1 MLRKKT
7 PKQRLIVYLE
17 KEVYEALME
26 VVLSRVQQK
35 RKFRGVLSE
44 VVNDVLR
51 SNLKNYDP
59 K

>member
-1 MLRKKT
+1 MQKKN
-7 PKQRLIVYLE
+7 PKKKIVVYLE
-17 KEVYEALME
+17 KEVYDRLME
-26 VVLSRVQQK
+26 VVLHRVQEK

-51 SNLKNYDP
+51 TSLKNYDP

>member
-1 MLRKKT
+1 MLRKKA
-7 PKQRLIVYLE
+7 PKQRIIVYLE
-17 KEVYEALME
+17 KEVYDALME
-26 VVLSRVQQK
+26 VVLFRVQREK
-35 RKFRGVLSE
+35 KFRGVLSE

>member
-7 PKQRLIVYLE
+7 PKQRIIVYLE
-17 KEVYEALME
+17 KEVYDALME
-26 VVLSRVQQK
+26 VVLFRVQQEK
-35 RKFRGVLSE
+35 KFRGVLSE

>member
-1 MLRKKT
+1 LLRKKT
-7 PKQRLIVYLE
+7 PKQRIIVYLE
-17 KEVYEALME
+17 KEVYDALME
-26 VVLSRVQQK
+26 VVLFRVQQEK
-35 RKFRGVLSE
+35 KFRGVLSE

>member
-1 MLRKKT
+1 MLKK
-7 PKQRLIVYLE
+7 KASKKRIIVYLE
-17 KEVYEALME
+17 KEVYDRLME

-35 RKFRGVLSE
+35 KKFRGVLSE
-44 VVNDVLR
+44 VVNDVLG

>member
-1 MLRKKT
+1 LLKK
-7 PKQRLIVYLE
+7 KASKKRIIVYLE
-17 KEVYEALME
+17 KEVYDRLME

-35 RKFRGVLSE
+35 KKFRGVLSE
-44 VVNDVLR
+44 VVNDVLG

>member
-1 MLRKKT
+1 MPKKKD
-7 PKQRLIVYLE
+7 PKKKVIVYLE
-17 KEVYEALME
+17 KEVYDRLMD
-26 VVLSRVQQK
+26 VVLCRIQEK

-51 SNLKNYDP
+51 SNLKDYDP

>member
-1 MLRKKT
+1 LPKKKN
-7 PKQRLIVYLE
+7 PKKKIIAYLE
-17 KEVYEALME
+17 EEVYDRLME
-26 VVLSRVQQK
+26 VVLYRVQQK

-59 K
+59 N